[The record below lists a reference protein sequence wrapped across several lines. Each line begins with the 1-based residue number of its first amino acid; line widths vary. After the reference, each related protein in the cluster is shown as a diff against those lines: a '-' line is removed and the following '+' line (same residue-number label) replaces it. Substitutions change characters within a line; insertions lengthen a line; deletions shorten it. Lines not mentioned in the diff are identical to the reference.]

1 MSIPSISSSSVVPI
15 QAAQPIKLSQ
25 VQLSNLAASTA
36 SPASSAAQEAKET
49 PDVTRREAAAGD
61 KQAAKLLVKA
71 AAAQPQGSQSS
82 LNIKA

>member
-1 MSIPSISSSSVVPI
+1 MSISSISSSSVVPI

-25 VQLSNLAASTA
+25 TQLNTLSASTS

-49 PDVTRREAAAGD
+49 PAVTRKEAAAGD
-61 KQAAKLLVKA
+61 KQAIKLLAKE
-71 AAAQPQGSQSS
+71 AAAQPQGSPSG